1 MSPQLTQFSLNRH
14 HRSNRSSRDL
24 ESSLEPSFGS
34 PSAGED
40 PDVFENENSVPVD
53 SRENSNII
61 VEDGKKEKI
70 SVETDKESAGKYF
83 SEMDLPRGEVVKD
96 VSDES
101 VYEPRGNERNLK
113 EESKQSVSVLKEEL
127 SKNLYEPLENNNA
140 LFHKNSNEMSFA
152 EDIAVKDGENVGIVA
167 KFSNELS
174 PSTDEKL
181 KVKEAQEGLLIDP
194 NGSNKVEGDNNKGS
208 LEYHMNNYG
217 LKNGNRVHGI
227 ESMNRDESDENC
239 EDTGH
244 NVTVR
249 VFQFEHSFEPH
260 DGAYTVSNI
269 DFALDSKDD
278 DGKNGQNQSYSMK
291 SKTSEGLS
299 QEKLRLLLMNK
310 IKWDKNYEKIQ
321 NTNESCSDPKGLGKS
336 QYKVRSLKSNSN
348 NEVKENLNDFSK
360 VSHKTFSLKLSD
372 GKSELD
378 IQIVTNK
385 PKKVEVD
392 KPKPKSSFSELNARK
407 QSNQKRFDDN
417 KQQSFSTKGCLKDII
432 NKLRQQTTPKASTPS
447 VTCIKTTE
455 SCNKSTDKNDTD
467 SLKAIENV
475 VYKLVPIIN
484 SAKSS
489 CDNAKTDKT
498 NAVLKDQENKT
509 HKMYI
514 ELKKKDDIIS
524 PCTNTSVSF
533 DLSSVKISNETVPL
547 PDYRVLKSKSTLS
560 DEPMQNH
567 QTETKSQILQY
578 TNRETE
584 SHPVIRN
591 NKREIEKREAS
602 DKQIRGGQS
611 CCTEGKTVPCSADP
625 ETYFESAHCLRFSD
639 LW

>member
-1 MSPQLTQFSLNRH
+1 MSPQLAQYSLNRH

-24 ESSLEPSFGS
+24 ESSLNPSVDN
-34 PSAGED
+34 PATGED
-40 PDVFENENSVPVD
+40 LEVFENKNSVPVD
-53 SRENSNII
+53 SRENTNSII
-61 VEDGKKEKI
+61 EDGNKEKI
-70 SVETDKESAGKYF
+70 PVQTNKESASKYF
-83 SEMDLPRGEVVKD
+83 SEMDPSKSEGTKD
-96 VSDES
+96 VSGGS
-101 VYEPRGNERNLK
+101 RGNERIPN
-113 EESKQSVSVLKEEL
+113 EESKQSISVLKEDL
-127 SKNLYEPLENNNA
+127 SNNLYEPLENSNV
-140 LFHKNSNEMSFA
+140 LLHKNINEISPA
-152 EDIAVKDGENVGIVA
+152 EDRAVKDGNNFGAIY
-167 KFSNELS
+167 KFSNEFS

-181 KVKEAQEGLLIDP
+181 KVKEAQESLLFDP
-194 NGSNKVEGDNNKGS
+194 NQRNKVEGDNNKGS
-208 LEYHMNNYG
+208 LEYHMNNFG
-217 LKNGNRVHGI
+217 LKNGNPVHLD
-227 ESMNRDESDENC
+227 RDESDENS
-239 EDTGH
+239 EDTDDH

-310 IKWDKNYEKIQ
+310 IKWDKNDEKIQ
-321 NTNESCSDPKGLGKS
+321 NANASCSDPNSLGKS
-336 QYKVRSLKSNSN
+336 QYKVRSLKSNLD
-348 NEVKENLNDFSK
+348 NEAKENLEDFSK
-360 VSHKTFSLKLSD
+360 DSHKTFSLKLSD

-378 IQIVTNK
+378 IQIATNK
-385 PKKVEVD
+385 PKNVEVN
-392 KPKPKSSFSELNARK
+392 KLKPKSSFSEFNARK
-407 QSNQKRFDDN
+407 QCNQKGFDDN

-432 NKLRQQTTPKASTPS
+432 NKLKQQTTPKATSS
-447 VTCIKTTE
+447 VTCKKTTE
-455 SCNKSTDKNDTD
+455 SCNKCTDTNDTD

-489 CDNAKTDKT
+489 CEHSKTDKT
-498 NAVLKDQENKT
+498 NAVVKDQENKT

-514 ELKKKDDIIS
+514 ELKKKDDIS
-524 PCTNTSVSF
+524 PCSNTSVSF

-547 PDYRVLKSKSTLS
+547 PDYRVLKSKSTPS
-560 DEPMQNH
+560 DEPMQNF
-567 QTETKSQILQY
+567 QTEMKSQIHQP

-584 SHPVIRN
+584 SHPVTRN
-591 NKREIEKREAS
+591 KKREIEKREAS

>member
-1 MSPQLTQFSLNRH
+1 MSPQLTQYSLNRH

-24 ESSLEPSFGS
+24 ESSLEPSVGN
-34 PSAGED
+34 PSARED
-40 PDVFENENSVPVD
+40 PEVFEDENSAPVD
-53 SRENSNII
+53 SGENTNII
-61 VEDGKKEKI
+61 TEDGNKEKI
-70 SVETDKESAGKYF
+70 TVKTNKESASKYF
-83 SEMDLPRGEVVKD
+83 NEMDLSKGEGIED
-96 VSDES
+96 VSSKS
-101 VYEPRGNERNLK
+101 VYEPRGNERILK
-113 EESKQSVSVLKEEL
+113 EESIQSESVLKEDL
-127 SKNLYEPLENNNA
+127 SNNLYEPLENSNV
-140 LFHKNSNEMSFA
+140 LYHKNSNEMSPA
-152 EDIAVKDGENVGIVA
+152 EDIAVKDSNNVGVMS
-167 KFSNELS
+167 KFSNEFS
-174 PSTDEKL
+174 FSTDEKL
-181 KVKEAQEGLLIDP
+181 KDKEAQESLLFDP
-194 NGSNKVEGDNNKGS
+194 NQSNKVVEDNNKGS
-208 LEYHMNNYG
+208 LEYHMNNFG
-217 LKNGNRVHGI
+217 LKNGNPVHKNPGL
-227 ESMNRDESDENC
+227 ESINRDESYENC

-291 SKTSEGLS
+291 SKSSEGLS
-299 QEKLRLLLMNK
+299 QEKLRQLLMNK
-310 IKWDKNYEKIQ
+310 IKWDKNDEKIQ
-321 NTNESCSDPKGLGKS
+321 NANESCSDPNGKS
-336 QYKVRSLKSNSN
+336 QYKVRSLKSSSN
-348 NEVKENLNDFSK
+348 NEVNENLADFSK
-360 VSHKTFSLKLSD
+360 DSHKKFSLKLSD

-385 PKKVEVD
+385 PKKFEAD
-392 KPKPKSSFSELNARK
+392 KLKPISSFSEFSARN
-407 QSNQKRFDDN
+407 QCNQKGSDYN
-417 KQQSFSTKGCLKDII
+417 KQQPVSTKGCLKDII
-432 NKLRQQTTPKASTPS
+432 NKLKQQTTPKATPS
-447 VTCIKTTE
+447 VTCTKTTE

-489 CDNAKTDKT
+489 CDHVKIDKT
-498 NAVLKDQENKT
+498 SAVVKDQENKT

-514 ELKKKDDIIS
+514 ELKKKDDIS

-547 PDYRVLKSKSTLS
+547 PDYRVLKSKSTSS
-560 DEPMQNH
+560 DEPMQNF
-567 QTETKSQILQY
+567 QAEMKPQILQSA
-578 TNRETE
+578 NSETE
-584 SHPVIRN
+584 SHPVTRN
-591 NKREIEKREAS
+591 KKREIEKREAS